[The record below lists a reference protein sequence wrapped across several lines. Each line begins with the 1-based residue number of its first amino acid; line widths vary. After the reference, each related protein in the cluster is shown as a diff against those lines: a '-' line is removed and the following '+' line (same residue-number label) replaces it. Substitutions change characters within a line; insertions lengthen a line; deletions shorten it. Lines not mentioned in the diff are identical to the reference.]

1 MTIYCF
7 SIDEG
12 TTEALLKGFQQYTS
26 MSGLLQLEM
35 PRDAF
40 ITALCKASLPPHYAL
55 TKSFDSGKTW
65 VADASLMHIDW
76 LGIKIF
82 TLYLVLTSFSY

>member
-1 MTIYCF
+1 
-7 SIDEG
+7 
-12 TTEALLKGFQQYTS
+12 
-26 MSGLLQLEM
+26 M

-65 VADASLMHIDW
+65 VADASLMHVDRLEINKCFTT
-76 LGIKIF
+76 LCPCTKKVFVIKF
-82 TLYLVLTSFSY
+82 NEN